1 MDKNAVKNDGIAWK
15 YAVLLSC
22 LSLGFMRI
30 DDEIGQIWMQNT
42 WFGIRWLCCFIFC
55 MSDDELT
62 DWNENKDQQFL
73 RHVFSNICTISTRS
87 YSDRTVLS
95 LSLQISRVSSSYWI
109 ICLSLQSDVIMLAR
123 DLFICVCTHD
133 DWLLLIQR
141 ICLIYFNYDSS
152 VSSFFLQNSWF
163 QWEWFLLSAVDSWQK
178 ALKWNT
184 WTFIALNGF
193 EWEERVYLLRVP
205 TVCFCS
211 FMKWGKFRELTP
223 TAVRNYITEIW
234 SFSEEIAILCWDV
247 VVKVFEWLVWFQMST
262 SEIFWSVL
270 VLFTMFFSLQWDGIH
285 CFAPM
290 NEIFRFLP
298 NDEIERCRM
307 MHSMQWR

>member
-1 MDKNAVKNDGIAWK
+1 MDKNAVKYHGIVWK
-15 YAVLLSC
+15 YAVILSC

-87 YSDRTVLS
+87 YSDHTVLS
-95 LSLQISRVSSSYWI
+95 LSVQISRVSSSYWI

-141 ICLIYFNYDSS
+141 ICLIYFNYGSS
-152 VSSFFLQNSWF
+152 VLSFFLLQNTWC
-163 QWEWFLLSAVDSWQK
+163 QCEWVLLSAVDSWQK

-193 EWEERVYLLRVP
+193 EWEKRVYLLRFP
-205 TVCFCS
+205 TVCFFAHS
-211 FMKWGKFRELTP
+211 WNGGNFANLHQQ
-223 TAVRNYITEIW
+223 
-234 SFSEEIAILCWDV
+234 L
-247 VVKVFEWLVWFQMST
+247 
-262 SEIFWSVL
+262 SEI
-270 VLFTMFFSLQWDGIH
+270 TSLKSEVFPEKSQFCVEMW
-285 CFAPM
+285 
-290 NEIFRFLP
+290 L
-298 NDEIERCRM
+298 
-307 MHSMQWR
+307 